1 MQQSVVDL
9 QDQLDQLGSDL
20 LIGADSPVQLLPKFL
35 EKYGYFRYLCGRK
48 NASEELNLIKGIQNI
63 LPEVYFHFY

>member
-20 LIGADSPVQLLPKFL
+20 LIGADSPAQLLPKL
-35 EKYGYFRYLCGRK
+35 VEKYRYFRYLCGRK
-48 NASEELNLIKGIQNI
+48 NVSEELKMITEFQNSS
-63 LPEVYFHFY
+63 FRN

>member
-20 LIGADSPVQLLPKFL
+20 LIGADSPVQLLPKL
-35 EKYGYFRYLCGRK
+35 VEKYGYFRYLCGKRICEQK
-48 NASEELNLIKGIQNI
+48 TQ
-63 LPEVYFHFY
+63 HD

>member
-20 LIGADSPVQLLPKFL
+20 LIGADSPSQLLPKL
-35 EKYGYFRYLCGRK
+35 VEKYGYFRYLCGKRICEQK
-48 NASEELNLIKGIQNI
+48 LHMIKEFSKQF
-63 LPEVYFHFY
+63 L

>member
-20 LIGADSPVQLLPKFL
+20 LIGADSPAQLLPKL
-35 EKYGYFRYLCGRK
+35 VEKYGYMRYLCGRK
-48 NASEELNLIKGIQNI
+48 NASEELNLIKEFSKQF
-63 LPEVYFHFY
+63 L